1 MSNFLPRKLWYHSRD
16 LKQLS
21 VDQSDV
27 LRFADC
33 VVILGEA
40 GMGKTSL
47 LDDLATNPEAAKCTA
62 RQLINKHDPR
72 ELLGNANTL
81 VIDALDEVPAAAEG
95 DAVDRVLQKLGALSY
110 PRFILSCRVAD
121 WRAATAVEAVREQ
134 YNSPPLEL
142 HLEPLDRDQQ
152 YLLLAFLTDDATRAD
167 SLLAHFERFQLDF
180 LGNPQTLKLIA
191 SLPADKP
198 LPETSSKLFE
208 LATEQLR
215 REHKDGKPELPPDR
229 ALDAA
234 GAAFSGLLLTGS
246 SRIVR
251 KASANVAEGELALNE
266 VEALAGPNLE
276 KVFKTRLFVG
286 SADSFTYEHRRIGEY
301 LGARWLAKRADTGA
315 KRKRLLAML
324 RSEGRVP
331 ANLRGLHAWLAL
343 DGHLAPDVI
352 RADPM
357 GVIEYGDGDVLSTK
371 QAKLLLDT
379 LERLSRNNPR
389 FIGWGDY
396 RASSLVASPLQ
407 DEVCAVIADTSR
419 EFGFRKLLLDQL
431 KGESL
436 VEKIREVL
444 ITLLRDPNEYYAIRE
459 RSAQLLI
466 VAGGIDWPTELET
479 IRRQGDR
486 MSTRLAF
493 ELMDDIGLQNFTDT
507 QVVET
512 VLAYDGMTLCHVPK
526 SEPDRSVARYWKI
539 ARQIQ
544 PERLD
549 SLLDM
554 FADYAKALLPR
565 HAGIDENDFF
575 DLYYELVLMRL
586 VHDAPEPSRL
596 WNWLEHFEEQSTYRR
611 DRVAQLA
618 EWFQTN
624 HSMRRAIQ
632 QLNLLPERD
641 PKRFRMRAFHLG
653 DVSPGL
659 SVSQADAVDLLG
671 VLDPND
677 RNDERWREVLWFVR
691 TAGDE
696 GHAVR
701 EAAKPFAAHRADLVE
716 WIDGLAEPQEPKW
729 KRKQEEAARKRKAE
743 RAVAHAEHRRG
754 FIENLEDM
762 RRGGFRFVISPARAY
777 LSQFR
782 DIGEDVPA
790 HERVADWV
798 GADVAAAA
806 HEGFEAF
813 LQITPPYPSATRI
826 AIGQAKGTHWHAAD
840 IIVAALAER
849 FRTRDAPFDGVLT
862 ERLIAG
868 LFEIWR
874 SRIDDHAKIIG
885 LQKAIETE
893 LQARDAFEC
902 AARLYVEP
910 QLKKRKTH
918 VDHLYA
924 LMRSDEYIREQ
935 SLTLAED
942 WLLRFPNLPHEPESE
957 LLDALLA
964 AGRGRLVAP
973 LVVARLAGALDD
985 ERRRNWDAVQVLVDF
1000 DNARARLK
1008 LGSIKPALLWHLR
1021 ARGGARRRD
1030 DRGSASL
1037 SPAQIEWIV
1046 TSFRTTFPNQGHPSG
1061 VMTGDTNPWDASE
1074 YLLSLVARLG
1084 NDVSDDAIAAMERL
1098 RDATVDGYTGAFKVY
1113 AAEQHQA
1120 RAEQHYVPPT
1130 LGQLRNVIEAG
1141 PPTSGA
1147 DLQAVLLDALDE
1159 AQARLKGDPLDW
1171 YRNFFYSDGM
1181 CKVGRRKAE
1190 EPCRDALLQMLDGR
1204 LTGITMRPEDHA
1216 ADDKRVDIVAEI
1228 LPHVI
1233 VPIEVKG
1240 QWNREIWTAADA
1252 QLDHL
1257 YVNDR
1262 RAERGI
1268 YLVLW
1273 FDGDEALRL
1282 PPKGIPKPTTP
1293 EGLKQVLEMTSKA
1306 VGSGRVAVFVLDL
1319 TRPQP
1324 L

>member
-1 MSNFLPRKLWYHSRD
+1 MSKFLPRKLWYHTRD
-16 LKQLS
+16 LKQEWIRQ
-21 VDQSDV
+21 DQI
-27 LRFADC
+27 LELADC
-33 VVILGEA
+33 LVILGEP

-47 LDDLATNPEAAKCTA
+47 LNDLAATPGAASCTA
-62 RQLINKHDPR
+62 RQLINRPDPR
-72 ELLGNANTL
+72 SLLGDMRLL
-81 VIDALDEVPAAAEG
+81 VIDALDEVASATEG
-95 DAVDRVLQKLGALSY
+95 DAVDSVLQKLGLLGF
-110 PRFILSCRVAD
+110 PRFVLSCRVAD
-121 WRAATAVEAVREQ
+121 WRAATAIEAIREQ
-134 YNSPPLEL
+134 YNAPPLEL
-142 HLEPLDRDQQ
+142 HLEPLDREQQ
-152 YLLLAFLTDDATRAD
+152 CALLTSLTNDPTRAD
-167 SLLAHFERFQLDF
+167 SLLSHFERFQLDF

-229 ALDAA
+229 ALSAA

-251 KASANVAEGELALNE
+251 KASANVGEGEIAFNE
-266 VEALAGPNLE
+266 IEALAGPDLE
-276 KVFKTRLFVG
+276 QVIKTRLFAG
-286 SADSFTYEHRRIGEY
+286 STDSFTYEHRRIGEY
-301 LGARWLAKRADTGA
+301 LSARWLAKRADTRA

-331 ANLRGLHAWLAL
+331 ASLRGLHAWLAL
-343 DGHLAPDVI
+343 DGHFAAEVI
-352 RADPM
+352 KADPM
-357 GVIEYGDGDVLSTK
+357 GVIEYSDGEVLTVE

-379 LERLSRNNPR
+379 LEQLSRDNPR
-389 FIGWGDY
+389 FLGWGDY
-396 RASSLVASPLQ
+396 RASSLVVSPLQ
-407 DEVCAVIADTSR
+407 DEVCAVIADRSR
-419 EFGFRKLLLDQL
+419 EFSFRKLLLDQL
-431 KGESL
+431 QGEGL
-436 VEKIREVL
+436 VQQMREIL
-444 ITLLRDPNEYYAIRE
+444 ITLFRDPNEYYAIRE
-459 RSAQLLI
+459 RAAQLLI
-466 VAGGIDWPTELET
+466 EAGGLDWPEELEAV
-479 IRRQGDR
+479 RCQADR

-493 ELMDDIGLQNFTDT
+493 ELMDDIGLQAFSDT

-512 VLAYDGMTLCHVPK
+512 VLAYDGMTLCPIPEC
-526 SEPDRSVARYWKI
+526 EPDRSVARYWKI
-539 ARQIQ
+539 ARQIN

-549 SLLDM
+549 GLLDM
-554 FADYAKALLPR
+554 FADYTKALLPR
-565 HAGIDENDFF
+565 HAGIDENDLF
-575 DLYYELVLMRL
+575 DLYYELVVMRL
-586 VHDAPEPSRL
+586 AHDAPEPSRL
-596 WNWLEHFEEQSTYRR
+596 WNWLEHFDEQSTYRR
-611 DRVAQLA
+611 DRATQLA

-624 HSMRRAIQ
+624 DAMRRAIQ
-632 QLNLLPERD
+632 QLHLLPEHD
-641 PKRFRMRAFHLG
+641 PKRFRMRAFNLG

-659 SVSQADAVDLLG
+659 SISQADAVDLLG
-671 VLDPND
+671 RLDPSD

-696 GHAVR
+696 GRAVR
-701 EAAKPFAAHRADLVE
+701 EAAKPFAAHRADLME

-729 KRKQEEAARKRKAE
+729 KRKQEEATRKRKAE
-743 RAVAHAEHRRG
+743 RAVAHAKHRLG
-754 FIENLEDM
+754 FIENLDAM
-762 RRGGFRFVISPARAY
+762 RRGGFRYVIGPARAY

-782 DIGEDVPA
+782 DIGDDIPA

-798 GADVAAAA
+798 GADVAEAA

-813 LQITPPYPSATRI
+813 LQAKPPYPSAARI
-826 AIGQAKGTHWHAAD
+826 AISQAKGTHWHAAD

-849 FRTRDAPFDGVLT
+849 FRTRETPFDGVST
-862 ERLIAG
+862 ERLMAG

-893 LQARDAFEC
+893 LQVRDAFEC

-935 SLTLAED
+935 SLSLAVD
-942 WLLRFPNLPHEPESE
+942 WLHRYPNLPHEPESE
-957 LLDALLA
+957 LLDAVLA
-964 AGRGRLVAP
+964 AGKGRLLAP
-973 LVVARLAGALDD
+973 LVAGRLAGPLED

-1000 DNARARLK
+1000 DNARNRLK
-1008 LGSIKPALLWHLR
+1008 RYSIEPALLWHLR

-1074 YLLSLVARLG
+1074 YLRGLVARLG
-1084 NDVSDDAIAAMERL
+1084 NDVSDDAIAAMDRL
-1098 RDATVDGYTGAFKVY
+1098 RDASVDGYTNAFKVY
-1113 AAEQHQA
+1113 AAEQRQA
-1120 RAEQHYVPPT
+1120 RAEQHYIPPT

-1141 PPTSGA
+1141 PPTTGS

-1159 AQARLKGDPLDW
+1159 AQARVKGDPLDW
-1171 YRNFFYSDGM
+1171 YRNFFHAGG
-1181 CKVGRRKAE
+1181 KRKDE

-1204 LTGITMRPEDHA
+1204 LAGIALRPEDHA

-1228 LPHVI
+1228 PPSVI
-1233 VPIEVKG
+1233 VPIEIKG

-1252 QLDHL
+1252 QLDQL

-1273 FDGDEALRL
+1273 FGGDETLRL
-1282 PPKGIPKPTTP
+1282 PPKGMQKPTTP
-1293 EGLKQVLEMTSKA
+1293 EELKQALETTSKA
-1306 VGSGRVAVFVLDL
+1306 VGSGRVAVFILDL
-1319 TRPQP
+1319 TRPQA

>member
-1 MSNFLPRKLWYHSRD
+1 
-16 LKQLS
+16 
-21 VDQSDV
+21 
-27 LRFADC
+27 
-33 VVILGEA
+33 
-40 GMGKTSL
+40 MGKTSL
-47 LDDLATNPEAAKCTA
+47 LDDLATDPETAKCTA

-72 ELLGNANTL
+72 ELLGTAKIL

-95 DAVDRVLQKLGALSY
+95 DAVDLVLQKLGALNY

-121 WRAATAVEAVREQ
+121 WRAATAVEAIREQ
-134 YNSPPLEL
+134 YNTPPLEL

-152 YLLLAFLTDDATRAD
+152 YALLALLTDDKTRAD

-234 GAAFSGLLLTGS
+234 GAAFSALLLTGS

-251 KASANVAEGELALNE
+251 KASANVGEGELALNE
-266 VEALAGPNLE
+266 VEAFAGPDLE
-276 KVFKTRLFVG
+276 RVFKTRLFAG

-301 LGARWLAKRADTGA
+301 LAARWLARKANTST

-343 DGHLAPDVI
+343 DEYLAPDAI

-379 LERLSRNNPR
+379 LERLSRDNPR

-407 DEVCAVIADTSR
+407 DEVRAVIADRSR

-436 VEKIREVL
+436 VEKMREDI

-459 RSAQLLI
+459 QAAQLMI
-466 VAGGIDWPTELET
+466 VAGGLDWPTELET
-479 IRRQGDR
+479 IRCQGDR

-493 ELMDDIGLQNFTDT
+493 ELMDDIGLQNFSDI

-512 VLAYDGMTLCHVPK
+512 VLAYDGMTLCPIPQ
-526 SEPDRSVARYWKI
+526 SDPDRSVARFWKI

-544 PERLD
+544 TERLE

-586 VHDAPEPSRL
+586 AHGSPEPSRL
-596 WNWLEHFEEQSTYRR
+596 WSWLEHFEEQSTYRR

-624 HSMRRAIQ
+624 DAIRRAIQ

-641 PKRFRMRAFHLG
+641 SKRFRMRAFHLG

-659 SVSQADAVDLLG
+659 TISQADAVELLDC
-671 VLDPND
+671 LDPND

-696 GHAVR
+696 GRPVR
-701 EAAKPFAAHRADLVE
+701 EAAKRFATHRADLMD

-729 KRKQEEAARKRKAE
+729 QRKQEEAARKRKAE

-754 FIENLEDM
+754 FVENLDAM
-762 RRGGFRFVISPARAY
+762 RRGEFRFVVGPARAY
-777 LSQFR
+777 LSQFS
-782 DIGEDVPA
+782 DIGEDMPA
-790 HERVADWV
+790 DERVASWV
-798 GADVAAAA
+798 GADVAEAA

-813 LQITPPYPSATRI
+813 LQTTPPYPSAARI
-826 AIGQAKGTHWHAAD
+826 AIGQAKGTHWYATN

-849 FRTRDAPFDGVLT
+849 FRTRDTPFDGVST
-862 ERLIAG
+862 ERLMAG
-868 LFEIWR
+868 LFELWR
-874 SRIDDHAKIIG
+874 SRIDDHAKIVG

-924 LMRSDEYIREQ
+924 LMRSVEYTREQ
-935 SLTLAED
+935 SLTLADD

-964 AGRGRLVAP
+964 AGRGGSLAP
-973 LVVARLAGALDD
+973 LAAR
-985 ERRRNWDAVQVLVDF
+985 
-1000 DNARARLK
+1000 
-1008 LGSIKPALLWHLR
+1008 S
-1021 ARGGARRRD
+1021 
-1030 DRGSASL
+1030 
-1037 SPAQIEWIV
+1037 
-1046 TSFRTTFPNQGHPSG
+1046 
-1061 VMTGDTNPWDASE
+1061 TGRS
-1074 YLLSLVARLG
+1074 
-1084 NDVSDDAIAAMERL
+1084 
-1098 RDATVDGYTGAFKVY
+1098 
-1113 AAEQHQA
+1113 
-1120 RAEQHYVPPT
+1120 
-1130 LGQLRNVIEAG
+1130 
-1141 PPTSGA
+1141 
-1147 DLQAVLLDALDE
+1147 
-1159 AQARLKGDPLDW
+1159 
-1171 YRNFFYSDGM
+1171 
-1181 CKVGRRKAE
+1181 VGR
-1190 EPCRDALLQMLDGR
+1190 
-1204 LTGITMRPEDHA
+1204 
-1216 ADDKRVDIVAEI
+1216 
-1228 LPHVI
+1228 
-1233 VPIEVKG
+1233 
-1240 QWNREIWTAADA
+1240 
-1252 QLDHL
+1252 
-1257 YVNDR
+1257 
-1262 RAERGI
+1262 
-1268 YLVLW
+1268 
-1273 FDGDEALRL
+1273 
-1282 PPKGIPKPTTP
+1282 
-1293 EGLKQVLEMTSKA
+1293 
-1306 VGSGRVAVFVLDL
+1306 
-1319 TRPQP
+1319 
-1324 L
+1324 